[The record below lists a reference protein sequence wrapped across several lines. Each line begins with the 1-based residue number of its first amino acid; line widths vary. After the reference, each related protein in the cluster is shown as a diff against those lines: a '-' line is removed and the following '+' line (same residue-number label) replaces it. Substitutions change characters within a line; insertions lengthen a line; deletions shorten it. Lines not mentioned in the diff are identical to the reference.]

1 MKSVLRAAA
10 AGILF
15 GVLALSPAMAQ
26 QAVPAGV
33 QKVATA
39 KGDVWADAKG
49 MSLYTY
55 ARDTEANKS
64 TCVAACATNWPPLM
78 AVATDKAAG
87 DWTIADR
94 PDGTKMWAFKSK
106 PVYLWINDKAK
117 GDVTGDGVGGN
128 WALAKP

>member
-1 MKSVLRAAA
+1 MMSLLRAAA
-10 AGILF
+10 AGI
-15 GVLALSPAMAQ
+15 VLGALAFAPAMAQ
-26 QAVPAGV
+26 QGAPAGI
-33 QKVATA
+33 QKVTTA

-49 MSLYTY
+49 MTLYTY

-64 TCVAACATNWPPLM
+64 TCVGGCATNWPPLM
-78 AVATDKAAG
+78 ATAADKAAG

-94 PDGTKMWAFKSK
+94 PDGSKMWAYKGK

-117 GDVTGDGVGGN
+117 GDTTGDGVGGN